1 MDWDRLNQW
10 LTLLANLGVLIGL
23 IVLIVEVRHAIS
35 LSEREAFR
43 NRGTEIQEAMQN
55 LAMTPE
61 LAEIM
66 AEVQEGRVEGLTSAD
81 KLRLNA
87 WYGAVLRRMQ
97 NQFNDYRHGYLDD
110 ASNEAMLRAARR
122 AFPIYEQL
130 GNDVAD
136 QLHPSFIEAV
146 RKTDSPPVPE

>member
-1 MDWDRLNQW
+1 M
-10 LTLLANLGVLIGL
+10 
-23 IVLIVEVRHAIS
+23 
-35 LSEREAFR
+35 
-43 NRGTEIQEAMQN
+43 
-55 LAMTPE
+55 
-61 LAEIM
+61 
-66 AEVQEGRVEGLTSAD
+66 EGLTSAD

-97 NQFNDYRHGYLDD
+97 NQFNDYQLGYLDD

-136 QLHPSFIEAV
+136 QLHPSFVEAV
-146 RKTDSPPVPE
+146 QKTDSPAVPE